1 MVDETAAGTQARR
14 EPLGAPSVFRFLR
27 FVEAFP
33 GAASIDTPASCLL
46 GWAHVRTAPP
56 PRAHPMRLYQGRI
69 TPIASAIVKA
79 LVSNDEIETE
89 APKDVEADIEAV
101 LKTYLDAERQVNDEA
116 KDLMQARKLAPHELG
131 RIKRLVADKKGIAIG
146 DDTLDYLLDQ
156 IVAMLM
162 YSNAVSEVFVEDV
175 DLRRRMAPI
184 LKREMAVD
192 EQLEQETRAR
202 LRHVQ
207 EGTRTWEVEY
217 QRVIEDIRR
226 RKGL

>member
-1 MVDETAAGTQARR
+1 
-14 EPLGAPSVFRFLR
+14 
-27 FVEAFP
+27 
-33 GAASIDTPASCLL
+33 
-46 GWAHVRTAPP
+46 
-56 PRAHPMRLYQGRI
+56 MRLYQGRI

>member
-1 MVDETAAGTQARR
+1 
-14 EPLGAPSVFRFLR
+14 
-27 FVEAFP
+27 
-33 GAASIDTPASCLL
+33 
-46 GWAHVRTAPP
+46 
-56 PRAHPMRLYQGRI
+56 MRLYQGRI
-69 TPIASAIVKA
+69 APIASAIVKA

-101 LKTYLDAERQVNDEA
+101 LKTYLDAERQVNEEA

-162 YSNAVSEVFVEDV
+162 YSNAVEEVFVEDV